1 MKSEFKRWGIS
12 KFRFI
17 VGCAQLTGG
26 FGLLIGYY
34 FQIMTLISSFG
45 LALLMLLGFILRLT
59 ILPFDQGCLL
69 IHEKASESV
78 CEWHSQYVPI
88 LLRYSIFLA
97 RFEQHTHSLLFKA
110 SQALWWVLFLCLPSP
125 HELKLYGVLE
135 KIIGTFFPVF
145 GI

>member
-1 MKSEFKRWGIS
+1 MKAIVPEIFEFFSAISFIIYGILSFRSNIMKSEFKRWGIS

-59 ILPFDQGCLL
+59 VKDGVIKSIPAFFYLL
-69 IHEKASESV
+69 V
-78 CEWHSQYVPI
+78 NLY
-88 LLRYSIFLA
+88 IFLINLNHW
-97 RFEQHTHSLLFKA
+97 RKKLLLLEQLDLLENG
-110 SQALWWVLFLCLPSP
+110 L
-125 HELKLYGVLE
+125 
-135 KIIGTFFPVF
+135 
-145 GI
+145 

>member
-1 MKSEFKRWGIS
+1 MKAIVPEIFEFFSAISFIIYGTLSFRSNIMKSEFKRWGIS

-59 ILPFDQGCLL
+59 VKDGVIKSIPAFFYLL
-69 IHEKASESV
+69 V
-78 CEWHSQYVPI
+78 NLY
-88 LLRYSIFLA
+88 IFLINLNHW
-97 RFEQHTHSLLFKA
+97 RKKLLLLEQLDLLENG
-110 SQALWWVLFLCLPSP
+110 L
-125 HELKLYGVLE
+125 
-135 KIIGTFFPVF
+135 
-145 GI
+145 

>member
-1 MKSEFKRWGIS
+1 MKAIVPEIFEFFSAISFIIYGILSFRSNIMKSEFKRWGIS

-59 ILPFDQGCLL
+59 VKDGGIKSIPALFYLL
-69 IHEKASESV
+69 V
-78 CEWHSQYVPI
+78 NLY
-88 LLRYSIFLA
+88 IFLINLNHWKKKLLLL
-97 RFEQHTHSLLFKA
+97 EQLDLLENG
-110 SQALWWVLFLCLPSP
+110 L
-125 HELKLYGVLE
+125 
-135 KIIGTFFPVF
+135 
-145 GI
+145 

>member
-1 MKSEFKRWGIS
+1 MKAIVPEIFEFFSAISFINYGILSFRSNIMKSEFKRWGIS

-59 ILPFDQGCLL
+59 VKDGVIKSIPAFFYL
-69 IHEKASESV
+69 IV
-78 CEWHSQYVPI
+78 NLY
-88 LLRYSIFLA
+88 IFLINLN
-97 RFEQHTHSLLFKA
+97 H
-110 SQALWWVLFLCLPSP
+110 
-125 HELKLYGVLE
+125 
-135 KIIGTFFPVF
+135 
-145 GI
+145 